1 MTKEEL
7 LALEIEREQ
16 AKLKKYL
23 AEKATISFKISSIL
37 RDEFKEACNFNN
49 SDMKSELLKFIKG
62 YIEESHKEKE
72 KNMEKLKKEMEIIVD
87 EFISKANSSETELV
101 KARISQANPTP
112 VGIENW
118 RMNLL
123 DIFSKMGI
131 SAPILILDR
140 ENLEAEYKTSY
151 EMLYT
156 MFNMELINAIVN
168 KK

>member
-23 AEKATISFKISSIL
+23 AEKATISFKISSVL
-37 RDEFKEACNFNN
+37 RDEFKEACNSNN
-49 SDMKSELLKFIKG
+49 SDMKAELLKFIEG

-72 KNMEKLKKEMEIIVD
+72 KNMENLKNDIKVVVD
-87 EFISKANSSETELV
+87 EFVSKASSSEIEFI
-101 KARISQANPTP
+101 KAKISQGNLTQ
-112 VGIENW
+112 VGLENW